1 MLSITLPLPPS
12 TNRIWRVARGRV
24 HRSAEYLDW
33 IDLAARA
40 LRDAG
45 VTGAKVV
52 GRYALQLFIPAKD
65 RADADNRLKATCDL
79 LVKQGLVPDDR
90 FLEWALVQ
98 RSSAVSAGLCRVHV
112 FEVADLHA
120 FAPGEKRPE
129 VALPVQALPGAGRA
143 IDAAPS

>member
-33 IDLAARA
+33 IDLAARE
-40 LRDAG
+40 LRYADM
-45 VTGAKVV
+45 TGTRITD
-52 GRYALQLFIPAKD
+52 RYALQLFIPAKD

-79 LVKQGLVPDDR
+79 LVRRGLVPDDR

-98 RSSAVSAGLCRVHV
+98 RSSAIGAGLCRVHV

-120 FAPGEKRPE
+120 LAPGEKRPE
-129 VALPVQALPGAGRA
+129 MALPVQALPGAGRA
-143 IDAAPS
+143 IDAASS